1 MLVLMKNP
9 PLDPSALGSDGLP
22 FRRRVVVRLEMAAWR
37 GRQREESSQSE
48 RACMS
53 MCGRKTN
60 SGAASCVANNDSCK
74 QGRYLGVWG
83 KGV

>member
-37 GRQREESSQSE
+37 GRQRELPI
-48 RACMS
+48 RACLHDHV
-53 MCGRKTN
+53 RPDDEQ
-60 SGAASCVANNDSCK
+60 SCSILCS
-74 QGRYLGVWG
+74 
-83 KGV
+83 